1 MRTFSNLQIKLL
13 LDGKGADNLRR
24 TGQTTGISADQ
35 ATALDSFTRWIS
47 APTAASF
54 CSIFS

>member
-1 MRTFSNLQIKLL
+1 MRRISNLQIKLL
-13 LDGKGADNLRR
+13 LDGKGADNLHRGGR
-24 TGQTTGISADQ
+24 TMGISADQ
-35 ATALDSFTRWIS
+35 ATALASFTRWIS